1 MDHPLPTPEQV
12 WRAHDAD
19 EQCLTAPLN
28 ERMLDLARVAAGMR
42 VLDLA
47 IGRGEPAV
55 RAAHRVGA
63 TGEVLGVDVAEAMLR
78 MTQARADAEGARN
91 LTLRVVNAEALEGV
105 PHGRYDAALAR
116 RALLYLD
123 APAAALAADAA
134 RLQGD
139 LEAAGFRVR
148 HIEDHEVEVIE
159 AATDA
164 ELVAWVRA
172 LGLTR
177 IVVAENPAAPGAG
190 R

>member
-1 MDHPLPTPEQV
+1 VPGGLLVAAVWTEPARVPYHTLPRE
-12 WRAHDAD
+12 
-19 EQCLTAPLN
+19 L
-28 ERMLDLARVAAGMR
+28 LARYR
-42 VLDLA
+42 PIPPLD
-47 IGRGEPAV
+47 P
-55 RAAHRVGA
+55 
-63 TGEVLGVDVAEAMLR
+63 
-78 MTQARADAEGARN
+78 
-91 LTLRVVNAEALEGV
+91 
-105 PHGRYDAALAR
+105 
-116 RALLYLD
+116 D
-123 APAAALAADAA
+123 APGTFRYADAA